1 VSYQKHPMASLIDV
15 QPDEAR
21 KRILEAYA
29 ECGLQ
34 QGDAAAM
41 LNVAESTLIRWV
53 KRLAMGPQVEALR
66 ERARKK
72 GIYKFG
78 RPPSRRRRRKK
89 RAA

>member
-1 VSYQKHPMASLIDV
+1 MASLIDV

-34 QGDAAAM
+34 QGDAAAL

-53 KRLAMGPQVEALR
+53 KRLNMGPQVEKLR
-66 ERARKK
+66 ERARKR
-72 GIYKFG
+72 GTYKFG
-78 RPPSRRRRRKK
+78 RPSLAPRKRRRKE
-89 RAA
+89 A